1 MFEIGLIAFLAF
13 GYAGLWLFGR
23 FLSRLKAEFPGA
35 WEKAGKPSM
44 VTLLVPVWS
53 EEFMTWQRIAR
64 EDGLPADMLKLLQR
78 GWLFSLLAVVA
89 WFVFAAALVSSL
101 STA

>member
-1 MFEIGLIAFLAF
+1 
-13 GYAGLWLFGR
+13 
-23 FLSRLKAEFPGA
+23 
-35 WEKAGKPSM
+35 
-44 VTLLVPVWS
+44 
-53 EEFMTWQRIAR
+53 MTWQRIAR

-89 WFVFAAALVSSL
+89 WIVFAAALVSSL